1 MDKVVY
7 ECSGLR
13 CDPANRRLT
22 RGDKEVALEP
32 KALATLV
39 VLLERQDQL
48 VTRDEL
54 LDAVWGHRYVSPAT
68 LSRVMVLL
76 RRVFDDDADQPRAIR
91 TVHGAGYRFIGPV
104 RRVVET
110 HGDARAPFGPPPG
123 LRLPAK
129 LERLVGRADA
139 LERLRDMLTT
149 HRAVTIVGGGGM
161 GKTQCALEAAR
172 LCSMRFADGIWFF
185 DLSPLNRAQEW
196 LVMLAAAVSVQTS
209 ETPDLLAHVAAA
221 LADRQAQIV
230 LDNCDR
236 LATDLGPIVL
246 ALLRACPGL
255 NLLTTSRQRLDFTG
269 EHLMWLQP
277 LALPPPVDEARHMP
291 IEEVAAIAAV
301 ELLLMRASEV
311 QPSIA
316 LTADNLAAIVG
327 ICRRLD
333 GMPLALELAAAQF
346 AMLSPQAVHVRLQQ
360 HLGSLAST
368 SAGREPRHQTLQ
380 SLVDW
385 SFGLL
390 SEREQQLLCWLG
402 VFLQGWTFDAV
413 RALGMAQGIDDD
425 SMLELHSGL
434 ILKSLVVVDPTLS
447 PPRYRM
453 LETVREFALQ
463 ALRQRGEEAAAREA
477 HLAYFVQMAERS
489 HDAMREGH
497 SNECGEQLRDEHAN
511 MEGALNW
518 ALSTQ
523 GGVPQAL
530 RLTGSLMLFAKVHNW
545 QWRAARW
552 VERVLA
558 HVPPETSSTYLRAL
572 LCSGVLMLYIQ
583 DPAIETRLAASH
595 ELAQRI
601 GDRWAQS
608 CAAAVLALWKAHRG
622 RLEEAT
628 KDAELAAALAE
639 AEGDD
644 WLRSMVAVARG
655 WIALGSDRHDDVVAN
670 LLPFRRTSFDPQQYM
685 MADMYMALSHYRV
698 GHWKDAA
705 KSWGDVFDV
714 PMRTP
719 NVRAQAGAM
728 EGSAYLAMRMA
739 RTELCARFLGKAA
752 EIRKRS
758 RAPLFSFWHAPH
770 LQVVD
775 MAIESLGQAEF
786 DRLHAAGAAA
796 RDETIVDEARALL
809 RDIVGAQP
817 PANGSMAG

>member
-39 VLLERQDQL
+39 VLLERPDQL

-104 RRVVET
+104 RRVVEP
-110 HGDARAPFGPPPG
+110 HGGARAPFGPPPG

-129 LERLVGRADA
+129 LERLVGRADS
-139 LERLRDMLTT
+139 LERLREMLAT

-172 LCSMRFADGIWFF
+172 LCSTRFTDGVWFF
-185 DLSPLNRAQEW
+185 DLSALDRAQEW

-209 ETPDLLAHVAAA
+209 ETPDLLSHVAAA

-246 ALLRACPGL
+246 ALLRACPAL

-277 LALPPPVDEARHMP
+277 LALPPPVDEARHLP

-316 LTADNLAAIVG
+316 LTADNLADIVG

-380 SLVDW
+380 ALVDW

-413 RALGMAQGIDDD
+413 AELGTALGMGED
-425 SMLELHSGL
+425 SLLELHSGL

-453 LETVREFALQ
+453 LETVRDFALQ
-463 ALRQRGEEAAAREA
+463 ALRERGDEAAAREA

-489 HDAMREGH
+489 HDAMRDGR
-497 SNECGEQLRDEHAN
+497 SNECGEHLRNEHAN

-518 ALSTQ
+518 ALATHADGQ
-523 GGVPQAL
+523 DAL
-530 RLTGSLMLFAKVHNW
+530 RLTGSLMLHAKVHNW
-545 QWRAARW
+545 QWRVALW
-552 VERVLA
+552 IERVLA
-558 HVPPETSSTYLRAL
+558 RCAPETSPTYLRAL
-572 LCSGVLMLYIQ
+572 LCGGVLMLYIQ
-583 DPAIETRLAASH
+583 NPAIETRLAASL

-601 GDRWAQS
+601 GDRWAQC
-608 CAAAVLALWKAHRG
+608 CAAAVLASWKAHGG
-622 RLEEAT
+622 RLDEAT
-628 KDAELAAALAE
+628 EDAELAAALAE
-639 AEGDD
+639 AEDDD
-644 WLRSMVAVARG
+644 WLRSMVALAKG
-655 WIALGSDRHDDVVAN
+655 WIALGSDRHDDVIAS
-670 LLPFRRTSFDPQQYM
+670 LLPFRRTGPDPQQHM

-739 RTELCARFLGKAA
+739 RPELCARFLGKAA
-752 EIRKRS
+752 EIRERS
-758 RAPLFSFWHAPH
+758 RAPLFSFWHALH
-770 LQVVD
+770 LQIVD

-786 DRLHAAGAAA
+786 DRLRACGAAA
-796 RDETIVDEARALL
+796 RDETVIDEARALL
-809 RDIVGAQP
+809 RDIVGAQA
-817 PANGSMAG
+817 PANGSTAG